1 MRFESLGRI
10 LLLRGRAHPIWL
22 CFLVFL
28 AAATSPGCSPRPL
41 QAPEKLKGS
50 NATHPLPAGAV
61 YDPGLP
67 AERLFEGGQ
76 AGRPATQERRRTV
89 ADPQRSDT
97 WRIEIDRPDPQS
109 PDGWRLSRSV
119 HIARMDTGAIAMVGV
134 DDIPENSATTFS
146 PPLLLLPPCLG
157 DDQQFTSTSKVE
169 IRRISTGKVID
180 RGEAV
185 SGASLRSPPDDSGAT
200 WTLWTTLDMK
210 LSAARVEQR
219 TAQNII
225 PGRGMVWERE
235 SLRVRIGPITIRSSD
250 EVWTIVP

>member
-1 MRFESLGRI
+1 MRFESLGR
-10 LLLRGRAHPIWL
+10 LLPLCGKSHPIRL
-22 CFLVFL
+22 CFLVIA
-28 AAATSPGCSPRPL
+28 AAATPPGCSPRSF

-50 NATHPLPAGAV
+50 TATLPLPAGAV
-61 YDPGLP
+61 YDPALP

-89 ADPQRSDT
+89 ADPQRSGA

-119 HIARMDTGAIAMVGV
+119 QIARMDTGAIAMVGV
-134 DDIPENSATTFS
+134 DDIPENSTTTFS
-146 PPLLLLPPCLG
+146 PPLLLLPPTLA

-185 SGASLRSPPDDSGAT
+185 SGASLRMPPDDSGAT